1 MKNRICQETE
11 QSVVIWIKRIL
22 LELIKFSNKLLYLSN
37 LSINHIQKELTKY
50 HSPNKNDSSSRE
62 R

>member
-22 LELIKFSNKLLYLSN
+22 LELIKFSNKFLDLRN
-37 LSINHIQKELTKY
+37 LSINNLQKELTKY
-50 HSPNKNDSSSRE
+50 HSPIKNGSNSRE